1 VTHATNATNA
11 TNKINDGKGFE
22 VRLSGTGGQGLGLS
36 GKMLAAALSSTG
48 LHVAQSQ
55 SYEPTSRGG
64 MSRSDLVVTPGIA
77 DYPLATALDYVLI
90 LDQRAKSISEGQIK
104 ENAIV
109 LVDEELVPDP
119 PSGKFTVHSLPLG
132 KTAIA
137 LGNLRVTNVVSLGAL
152 IALAG
157 ICSLETLEKAIEQ
170 ITPKKYAQMNLDA
183 VREGYGLV
191 SP

>member
-1 VTHATNATNA
+1 MTDAANT
-11 TNKINDGKGFE
+11 ISDGKGFE

-36 GKMLAAALSSTG
+36 GKMLAAALTSTG

-64 MSRSDLVVTPGIA
+64 MSRSDLVVTPGTA
-77 DYPLATALDYVLI
+77 DYPLATSLDYVLI

-157 ICSLETLEKAIEQ
+157 ICTLETLEKAIER

-191 SP
+191 AP

>member
-1 VTHATNATNA
+1 MTKKSLNGARG
-11 TNKINDGKGFE
+11 IE
-22 VRLSGTGGQGLGLS
+22 IRLSGTGGQGLGLS
-36 GKMLAAALSSTG
+36 GKMLAAALGSEG

-77 DYPLATALDYVLI
+77 DYPLATALDYLLI
-90 LDQRAKSISEGQIK
+90 LDQSATSISDGMIK
-104 ENAIV
+104 NKAVV

-119 PSGKFTVHSLPLG
+119 PSGDFEVHALPLS
-132 KTAIA
+132 KTAIS

-152 IALAG
+152 IALAD
-157 ICSLETLEKAIEQ
+157 ICSLSTLEAAIER

-183 VREGYGLV
+183 VRAGFELAR
-191 SP
+191 P